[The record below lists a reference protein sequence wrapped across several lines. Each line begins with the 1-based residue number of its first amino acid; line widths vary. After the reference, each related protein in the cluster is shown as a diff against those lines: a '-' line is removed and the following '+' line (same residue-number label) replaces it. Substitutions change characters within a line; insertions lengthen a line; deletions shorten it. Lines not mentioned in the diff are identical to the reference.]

1 MGYSIFSRGRP
12 LQTDIQD
19 LDQAKHLAL
28 HFATSGSEWIEIRNS
43 DNTTVTIGYFDGSRF
58 HWSKDKAQTE
68 AWKSSLPWL
77 F

>member
-1 MGYSIFSRGRP
+1 MGYSIFSRRRP

-28 HFATSGSEWIEIRNS
+28 HLASSMSEWIEIRDS
-43 DNTTVTIGYFDGSRF
+43 DNATVTIGYFDGSRF
-58 HWSKDKAQTE
+58 HWSKDKVQTE
-68 AWKSSLPWL
+68 AWKSSLTWL

>member
-28 HFATSGSEWIEIRNS
+28 HLSSSMSEWIEIRDS
-43 DNTTVTIGYFDGSRF
+43 DNATVTIGYFDGSRF
-58 HWSKDKAQTE
+58 HWSKDKVQTE
-68 AWKSSLPWL
+68 AWKSSLTRL